1 MITLYNKNKAYTV
14 AQAQPSVQSYYG
26 LKILII
32 IIISDN
38 NILHLVERHCHLPN
52 VVCDRLGPHCSTTQ
66 TYYALCR
73 TTE

>member
-1 MITLYNKNKAYTV
+1 MITLYNKAYTV

-32 IIISDN
+32 ISDN
-38 NILHLVERHCHLPN
+38 NILHLVKRHCHLPN